1 MMLIHKEGKK
11 TLLYAF
17 IVLGSMNLLLFYFFY
32 KCILTYTFFAVSVV
46 LFLTMMN
53 FFKKPKRIYKGQLLG
68 SVNAPTDGKVVVIE
82 KIFEKDFLH
91 TECIQISIFMTL
103 FNAHSNWMP
112 VTGKIIHV
120 SHQAGRF
127 MGAYLPKSSH
137 ENERSNIV
145 IETPDGH
152 KILTRQIA
160 GAMARRIVTY
170 VQEGG
175 SYCIGDPLGFIKL
188 GSRMDIFLPLD
199 SQILVSLGEEVRA
212 NKTFLAHFGNTPQ
225 IDTDEKAHS

>member
-1 MMLIHKEGKK
+1 MLIHREGKK
-11 TLLYAF
+11 TLLFTF
-17 IVLGSMNLLLFYFFY
+17 IALGAVNLVLFYFFY
-32 KCILTYTFFAVSVV
+32 KCILTYTIFIISVV
-46 LFLTMMN
+46 LFLVMMN
-53 FFKKPKRIYKGQLLG
+53 FFKKPKRIYTGQLLG

-82 KIFEKDFLH
+82 KVFEKDFLQ

-112 VTGKIIHV
+112 VTGKVIHV

-127 MGAYLPKSSH
+127 LAAYLPKSSH

-170 VQEGG
+170 IHEGE

-188 GSRMDIFLPLD
+188 GSRMDIFVPAD
-199 SQILVSLGEEVRA
+199 SEILVQLGEEVRA
-212 NKTFLAHFGNTPQ
+212 NKTFLAHFCTNKQATK
-225 IDTDEKAHS
+225 E